1 MKVNRL
7 GTLAIIGVVVSFT
20 VACGG
25 SPTKPTAVNP
35 LLGEGASTASVN
47 VSNLNAVGAVDQ
59 ICTGQPQTL
68 KPQTLDDGTDQ
79 TGGEPTAD
87 TPPVTCNPSGAADQP
102 QGGVVGSD
110 SAPMDSARFVH
121 RLHR

>member
-47 VSNLNAVGAVDQ
+47 VSNLNEVGAVDQ
-59 ICTGQPQTL
+59 ICQDQPQTI
-68 KPQTLDDGTDQ
+68 DDGTGQ
-79 TGGEPTAD
+79 TVDPTAD
-87 TPPVTCNPSGAADQP
+87 TPPVTCDPSGAADQP
-102 QGGVVGSD
+102 QGGVVGSG

-121 RLHR
+121 RMHR